1 MGRLISNLALTPPR
15 LTATVS
21 ITMKP
26 LTIAVLLLSSL
37 CAQNC
42 FAAPTTT
49 ARKEAAAPELTFH
62 ESWSAEHRAML
73 TKLQR
78 LIKKDVYNSM
88 LAVAAAMHE
97 FEDTLEDALI
107 EEIEGTKPQAKKKKK
122 TGVGMGTRFVIKAS
136 LRPIEQLIKDTA
148 TSGKGDLYT
157 KEGVTVAQL
166 AVRLNMPELAKEMV
180 RRGLSPTA
188 AQTAVEL
195 NADRGMASMGY
206 IFKEDLLT
214 TIIINNP
221 LILGA
226 HELSQQE
233 AIALLQW
240 FIDQGT
246 DIRKSDAYSISL
258 ACTLNIMNH
267 RETRMAEFVIRHYG
281 AILPEQQVSV
291 ATFLLTEAPDS
302 LDTFLQLY
310 NEGYFQMEHLQQKT
324 SLLTQVLG
332 RTAPNMPEIIRTLL
346 KLGFDPNYLSE
357 QPSPDDF
364 DSDEEY
370 DEALEA
376 YDTLTPLE
384 NLLYNSVEQT
394 DMLACTEILL
404 KAGATCAIDPTCI
417 EPESP
422 LKDKLLSLLK
432 QYNIPLVEE
441 TDEEDEEED
450 VEEEEEEES
459 DAM

>member
-1 MGRLISNLALTPPR
+1 
-15 LTATVS
+15 
-21 ITMKP
+21 MKP

-37 CAQNC
+37 CTQDC
-42 FAAPTTT
+42 LAAPTTT
-49 ARKEAAAPELTFH
+49 TRKEATAPTLTFH
-62 ESWSAEHRAML
+62 ESWSAEHRTML
-73 TKLQR
+73 TR
-78 LIKKDVYNSM
+78 LHNLVKKDVYNSM
-88 LAVAAAMHE
+88 LEMAVALDD
-97 FEDTLEDALI
+97 FEDTLEDALN
-107 EEIEGTKPQAKKKKK
+107 EKMTGEKPRPKKKKK
-122 TGVGMGTRFVIKAS
+122 SGVDLSTRLVIKAS

-188 AQTAVEL
+188 AQTTVEL
-195 NADRGMASMGY
+195 NSRKGVESMGY

-214 TIIINNP
+214 TIIINDP
-221 LILGA
+221 LIPGA

-246 DIRKSDAYSISL
+246 DIRKSDAYSVSL
-258 ACTLNIMNH
+258 SCMLNIINQQ
-267 RETRMAEFVIRHYG
+267 EAGMAEFVIRQYG
-281 AILPEQQVSV
+281 AILPELQVSV

-332 RTAPNMPEIIRTLL
+332 REALNKPEIIRALL
-346 KLGFDPNYLSE
+346 KLGFDPNYLAT
-357 QPSPDDF
+357 QPSPEDF
-364 DSDEEY
+364 DSEEEY
-370 DEALEA
+370 DEAMYG

-394 DMLACTEILL
+394 DLLACTEILL

-417 EPESP
+417 APESP

-450 VEEEEEEES
+450 VEEEEEES